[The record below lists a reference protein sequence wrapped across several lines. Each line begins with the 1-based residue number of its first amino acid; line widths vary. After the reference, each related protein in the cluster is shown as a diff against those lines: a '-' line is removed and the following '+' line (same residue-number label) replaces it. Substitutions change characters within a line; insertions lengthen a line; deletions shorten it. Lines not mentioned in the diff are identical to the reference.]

1 MEHRKWQG
9 RIRSGLVALTLAAF
23 GAAPAAAAP
32 KGRDAALTA
41 APGITKTLRDGK
53 LPKKVAIRDIA
64 KDWRAEGDRLL
75 ANGDQAAALSAYE
88 KALRSRGDDLDL
100 ARMVGDLHYHLGHP
114 VEAVRA
120 WVRALELAPRH
131 PELLDRVA
139 RGASEV
145 GDFELAA
152 QAEGRLVDVL
162 GEFVEDQGVTE
173 GKMAR
178 QFRNRLAVH
187 AELAALAGDFTT
199 AEQAARRLI
208 RFAPEATDG
217 RLALAYVH
225 LHGAEYDEAES
236 LYREVLE
243 VQPDNAVALN
253 NLGNIVYMYR
263 DFDAASELFEKI
275 LAVEGVRAH
284 SESIALA
291 NLGELLQIQ
300 GSRTDAEYLYRQAI
314 ESQPEGAWGYMGLA
328 SLYDQVG
335 KYDEAVEAMIDGWER
350 DQNRLTRMNM
360 RFYTEE
366 WAWQRDA
373 LIAEIEGDVDLAR
386 ALWTRILQG
395 DVEVLRKSAAHHL
408 HSLSLAAE

>member
-23 GAAPAAAAP
+23 GASPAVAAP
-32 KGRDAALTA
+32 KGRDAALSA
-41 APGITKTLRDGK
+41 QPGITKTLRTSK
-53 LPKKVAIRDIA
+53 LPKTVAMRPIA

-75 ANGDQAAALSAYE
+75 ANGDQAGALSAFE
-88 KALRSRGDDLDL
+88 KALRANGDDLDL
-100 ARMVGDLHYHLGHP
+100 ARMVGDLHYQLGHP

-131 PELLDRVA
+131 PDLLDRVA

-162 GEFVEDQGVTE
+162 AEFVEDQGVTE
-173 GKMAR
+173 GKMAK
-178 QFRNRLAVH
+178 QFRNHLSIQ

-199 AEQAARRLI
+199 AEQAARRLM
-208 RFAPEATDG
+208 RFAPNAIDG
-217 RLALAYVH
+217 RLALAYVQ

-243 VQPDNAVALN
+243 VQPDNTVALN

-275 LAVEGVRAH
+275 LAVEGAH
-284 SESIALA
+284 AYSESIALA

-300 GSRTDAEYLYRQAI
+300 GSRTDAEYLYKQAI
-314 ESQPEGAWGYMGLA
+314 DTQPQGAWGYMGLA
-328 SLYDQVG
+328 SLYDQLG
-335 KYDEAVEAMIDGWER
+335 KYDEAVETMIDGWER
-350 DQNRLTRMNM
+350 DQNRLTRLNM
-360 RFYTEE
+360 QFYTEE

-386 ALWTRILQG
+386 DLWTRILHG
-395 DVEVLRKSAAHHL
+395 DVEVLHKSAAHHL
-408 HSLSLAAE
+408 HSLSIAAD